1 MKTLT
6 VGELKTHFSEV
17 LGLIRKGE
25 EITLSFGKKKEKVA
39 VILPYDHYK
48 PKAERQLGLLKG
60 KAVCIIKDDFEISD
74 EEMVSL

>member
-17 LGLIRKGE
+17 LGLVRKGE
-25 EITLSFGKKKEKVA
+25 EIALSYGKKKEKVA

-60 KAVCIIKDDFEISD
+60 KAGCVIKDDFEISD